1 MRGSQDPAVQRRRLR
16 MILRGARE
24 AANLTQKRAASELSW
39 SISKLMRIESGATC
53 VTVTD
58 LRALLRLYAISD
70 DRRID
75 ELVEM
80 ARIARYR
87 HWATYRKILTPEFIV
102 YLGYES
108 AAATIRTFQP
118 IIVPGL
124 LQTEA
129 YAETILRL
137 FAGHGDEALVQKRL
151 QARLTRQRLLFRR
164 DPAPEMTFVL
174 DETVLRRR
182 VGSKQL
188 MAAQLDHLM
197 SLAARPNVHMRV
209 LGLDAGEHRGFLGPF
224 MVLEFEDPAD
234 DDVLWTEGWTE
245 MVVKEVSDSR
255 AVHKTVFAEIEAIA
269 EPESQFPEIA
279 QAIKVDWLTSNARN
293 AE

>member
-1 MRGSQDPAVQRRRLR
+1 MKGSQDPAVQRRRLR
-16 MILRGARE
+16 MVLRGART

-39 SISKLMRIESGATC
+39 STSKLMRIESGATC

-70 DRRID
+70 QVRID
-75 ELVEM
+75 ELIEM

-87 HWATYRKILTPEFIV
+87 HWTTYRKILTPEFTV
-102 YLGYES
+102 YLGYEN

-118 IIVPGL
+118 IVVPGV

-129 YAETILRL
+129 YAEAILRL
-137 FAGHGDEALVQKRL
+137 FTGHGDEALLQKRL
-151 QARLTRQRLLFRR
+151 DARLTRQRLLFGR

-182 VGSKQL
+182 VGSRQV

-197 SLAARPNVHMRV
+197 SLALCPNIHMRV
-209 LGLDAGEHRGFLGPF
+209 LSLDAGEHRGLLGPF
-224 MVLEFEDPAD
+224 VVLEFADSAD
-234 DDVLWTEGWTE
+234 DDVLWIEGWSE
-245 MVVKEVSDSR
+245 AVVREGPDS
-255 AVHKTVFAEIEAIA
+255 AAMYKVIFAEMEAIA
-269 EPESQFPEIA
+269 APESQFAEIV
-279 QAIKVDWLTSNARN
+279 QAIRTDA
-293 AE
+293 